1 MWSWRFADYQGGL
14 VLAGAATFLSR
25 QNSSF
30 VATKACLSR
39 QKRLARQA
47 QFCCDKTLV
56 MTNVILSRQLTFVA
70 TKHVFCRDKHVFVA
84 TNTCF
89 RDKTFVATK
98 ITLAAAPASDS
109 LEMWRNWQQSAAVD
123 PTRCKPRYC
132 CFHAFPPIVP
142 AADASITWHAHN
154 PYQVGSSVTHSHF
167 RSVRLPQTTTT
178 GAENYKSF

>member
-1 MWSWRFADYQGGL
+1 MSFQLQNNIKDTRTRNHLASRYRRYESECDRDALLIIKAVWYWRELPHFCRDKTRL
-14 VLAGAATFLSR
+14 
-25 QNSSF
+25 
-30 VATKACLSR
+30 LSR
-39 QKRLARQA
+39 QKHACR
-47 QFCCDKTLV
+47 DKTFGATSTVL
-56 MTNVILSRQLTFVA
+56 LRQNPCDDKRNFVETKLTFVA

-132 CFHAFPPIVP
+132 CFHAFPRLSPLPMP
-142 AADASITWHAHN
+142 A
-154 PYQVGSSVTHSHF
+154 
-167 RSVRLPQTTTT
+167 
-178 GAENYKSF
+178 

>member
-14 VLAGAATFLSR
+14 VLAGAATFLSW

-30 VATKACLSR
+30 VATKLVFCRDKSMLVAT
-39 QKRLARQA
+39 KRLARQA

-132 CFHAFPPIVP
+132 CFHAFPRLSPLPMP
-142 AADASITWHAHN
+142 A
-154 PYQVGSSVTHSHF
+154 
-167 RSVRLPQTTTT
+167 
-178 GAENYKSF
+178 